1 MDNENHNE
9 TEEKQS
15 FNAKII
21 ITAVVSVL
29 LCAAFVLSLITFGMN
44 AQRKFDNQNAEQRAK
59 DKIVEVKAVDYEVEY
74 FNYST
79 GEIYPGNTR
88 TLLDKL
94 GAQKG
99 QNYYVINS
107 QDKLDAVL
115 DATGH
120 SGGYSVPAE
129 FFKSSSI
136 VAIPYEH
143 AGLSG
148 LKVKG
153 VTRDED
159 YNITASLSY
168 ADAFEIEN
176 IMGIVALVKLQNI
189 QPKLVT
195 ATVDMMLPGVD
206 Y

>member
-1 MDNENHNE
+1 MDNEEHNQVEE
-9 TEEKQS
+9 TKS

-21 ITAVVSVL
+21 ITAIVSVL
-29 LCAAFVLSLITFGMN
+29 LGMAFVLALIMFGMN
-44 AQRKFDNQNAEQRAK
+44 AQRTFDNQGAEQREK
-59 DKIVEVKAVDYEVEY
+59 DKIVEVKAVDYEVECLH
-74 FNYST
+74 YST
-79 GEIYPGNTR
+79 GEVYPGNTR

-94 GAQKG
+94 GVQKG
-99 QNYYVINS
+99 QNYYIINS
-107 QDKLDAVL
+107 QDKLDTVL
-115 DATGH
+115 DAIGH
-120 SGGYSVPAE
+120 SRDYIVSKD

-136 VAIPYEH
+136 VAIPFEH
-143 AGLSG
+143 AGLSS
-148 LKVKG
+148 LKVRG
-153 VTRDED
+153 VTRDGD

-168 ADAFEIEN
+168 ADMLEVEN

>member
-1 MDNENHNE
+1 MDNTDNNQIEDS
-9 TEEKQS
+9 KS

-21 ITAVVSVL
+21 VVAIVSVM
-29 LCAAFVLSLITFGMN
+29 LCAVFVLSLITFGMN
-44 AQRKFDNQNAEQRAK
+44 VQRNFSSQSAEKREK

-115 DATGH
+115 DAAGH
-120 SGGYSVPAE
+120 SRDYIVSE
-129 FFKSSSI
+129 DFFKSSSI
-136 VAIPYEH
+136 VAIPFEH
-143 AGLSG
+143 AGLSN
-148 LKVKG
+148 LRVRG

-168 ADAFEIEN
+168 ADAFEVEN

-195 ATVDMMLPGVD
+195 ATIDIMMPGVD

>member
-9 TEEKQS
+9 TEEKS

-44 AQRKFDNQNAEQRAK
+44 AQRKFDNENAEQRQK
-59 DKIVEVKAVDYEVEY
+59 EKIVEVKAVDYEVEY
-74 FNYST
+74 LHYST
-79 GEIYPGNTR
+79 GEVYPGNTR

-94 GAQKG
+94 GVQKG
-99 QNYYVINS
+99 QNYYIINS
-107 QDKLDAVL
+107 QDKLNALL
-115 DATGH
+115 DASGH
-120 SGGYSVPAE
+120 SGAYSVPAE

-136 VAIPYEH
+136 VAIPFEH
-143 AGLSG
+143 AGLSN
-148 LKVKG
+148 LRVRG

-168 ADAFEIEN
+168 ADAFEVEN

-195 ATVDMMLPGVD
+195 ATIDIMMPGVD